1 MYIYKITNK
10 INQKMYIGQTINPI
24 EERFHR
30 HIQDAMSGRLDTHF
44 ARAIRYYKPENFKIE
59 LIDTATSQ
67 EELTQKEHYWINFY
81 DAVNKGYNETNSIT
95 KSGGNTYLSKTSEE
109 LTAIKE
115 KIRQT
120 KLGGKNPNATKV
132 KCKNMQTNEEFHFGS
147 ISEMQNF
154 IQAPNHTAIT
164 RRCNGKIRCLFN
176 GIWAIAYENNEYNE
190 FSEEKMNRKSVH
202 IKVIDLG
209 TNEEKEFISYAS
221 AERYYGLSP
230 KYFSGHAYKCKDE
243 KIFVKGKYKIIVL

>member
-81 DAVNKGYNETNSIT
+81 DAVNKGYNETNSVT
-95 KSGGNTYLSKTSEE
+95 KSGGNTYSSKTSEE

-120 KLGGKNPNATKV
+120 KLGGKIQMLQKLNAKICKQMKNSILAV
-132 KCKNMQTNEEFHFGS
+132 FPKCKTSYKLQIILLLLEDVM
-147 ISEMQNF
+147 
-154 IQAPNHTAIT
+154 
-164 RRCNGKIRCLFN
+164 
-176 GIWAIAYENNEYNE
+176 
-190 FSEEKMNRKSVH
+190 EK
-202 IKVIDLG
+202 
-209 TNEEKEFISYAS
+209 
-221 AERYYGLSP
+221 
-230 KYFSGHAYKCKDE
+230 
-243 KIFVKGKYKIIVL
+243 